1 MLDDRCNAGLLNS
14 DVGLFTCEAVCGNTA
29 VGTSAAPALDIFFV
43 VTFFGA
49 SVGLGHWVGLIL
61 LMPVLLR
68 DTVASNATTLLG
80 VFGALLVGE
89 CDRIYNMF
97 TFAYSTDHLSANA
110 TMFAHACIRIIAVK
124 ACF

>member
-49 SVGLGHWVGLIL
+49 SVGLLL

-97 TFAYSTDHLSANA
+97 TLACSTDHLSANA

-124 ACF
+124 ACL